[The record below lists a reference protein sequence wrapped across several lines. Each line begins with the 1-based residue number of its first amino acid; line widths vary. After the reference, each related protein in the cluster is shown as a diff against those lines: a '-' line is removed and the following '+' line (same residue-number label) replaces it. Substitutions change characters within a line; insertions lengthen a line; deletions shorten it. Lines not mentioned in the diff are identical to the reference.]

1 MFFSDPKIARKDTAA
16 YASSSFF
23 TCQRARPPTR
33 SRQRRPPNRPARLA
47 PAKPSKSPPDGR
59 QSKAAVDEQRST
71 RTGPPR
77 QHSFRRNSE
86 IFSSDPPHAAKQTKQ
101 NRPRKADVFQAE
113 PAEIAKASQPILGSC
128 RQRSP
133 ILRKTSRRTRLMAH
147 AREKELSLVPARA
160 RPSLHCCLNKSPRYP
175 GRSARPKGAA
185 LGCADIS
192 DSNFYARGKG

>member
-1 MFFSDPKIARKDTAA
+1 MSCSSAIRKSPARTPPPTLLLP
-16 YASSSFF
+16 SSLVKEH
-23 TCQRARPPTR
+23 ARPTR

-101 NRPRKADVFQAE
+101 NRPRKTDVFQAE

-147 AREKELSLVPARA
+147 AGGRTPGDTLEPATA
-160 RPSLHCCLNKSPRYP
+160 RMFL
-175 GRSARPKGAA
+175 
-185 LGCADIS
+185 
-192 DSNFYARGKG
+192 F